1 MDVLDVSSRHASSE
15 SLVLGAVSL
24 SMRRQSKSGSKSR
37 RNDRRRSS
45 AAVVPVS
52 AGAGLAVNETSSDP
66 FQLSTCC
73 VCGGVEDEDLIILCD
88 GPGCNSEA
96 HMYCLTPV
104 MTAVPDGD
112 WFCDCCDGSGT
123 TKKLKKYFAN
133 FEATEKLFRPKDKS
147 NYNDFLITLQE
158 RAIPLDQWVPS
169 AIHEFILPQF
179 DPAAED
185 LIGCIVRLSISP
197 SETQSGRIMDRRYD
211 EEFDRWEHLVQ
222 FKR

>member
-1 MDVLDVSSRHASSE
+1 MRKLSPHASSSE
-15 SLVLGAVSL
+15 SFLLGAAGL

-45 AAVVPVS
+45 TAVVPVS
-52 AGAGLAVNETSSDP
+52 SGAGLVDETSSDP

-88 GPGCNSEA
+88 GHGCNSEA

-112 WFCDCCDGSGT
+112 WFCDCCDGNGT
-123 TKKLKKYFAN
+123 TKKLKKYFAD
-133 FEATEKLFRPKDKS
+133 FEATEKLFRPKGKE

-158 RAIPLDQWVPS
+158 RAVPLDQWVPS
-169 AIHEFILPQF
+169 TIQELVQPQF

-197 SETQSGRIMDRRYD
+197 SETQSGRIMNRRYD